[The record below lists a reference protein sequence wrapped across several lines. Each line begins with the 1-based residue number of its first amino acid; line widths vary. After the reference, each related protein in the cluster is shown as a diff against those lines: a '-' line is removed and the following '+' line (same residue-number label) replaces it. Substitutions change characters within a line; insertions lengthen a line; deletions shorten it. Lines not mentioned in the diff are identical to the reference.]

1 MKRTEL
7 KLKDGSMPK
16 IHSYNYST
24 TVENFQILSNNRG
37 RETGYDKKRVN
48 GIIELLLSSLFL
60 WLLSTIKVLYRP
72 QTKSLI
78 VLDGANRITAV
89 KKLIE
94 MGKLPANYQIPFTV
108 VNDPVLN
115 KMSNKD
121 LIDFMSVINEYD
133 PRWKESEHYS
143 AAISSKLETALMFE
157 KYLTIYNSMRENLRY
172 DVDGKPIKPE
182 LKYNVLLAMAT
193 KKPIESGRTK
203 VRYRDFRNDQI
214 AQYMRTN
221 DFENDFNSL
230 IEFID
235 IAKEWHK
242 VLNIRLSK
250 SLAAVL
256 SLVYNPNI
264 SIAFPYMVSKLKA
277 TKKIPKSEREIK
289 TFLTT
294 VAHS

>member
-1 MKRTEL
+1 MENSNITL
-7 KLKDGSMPK
+7 KNGSKPK
-16 IHSYNYST
+16 LHSFNYST

-48 GIIELLLSSLFL
+48 GLMELLLSNLFM
-60 WLLSTIKVLYRP
+60 WLLSTIKVIYRK

-94 MGKLPANYQIPFTV
+94 LGKLPVDYHIPFTIV
-108 VNDPVLN
+108 DDPVLN

-133 PRWKESEHYS
+133 PRWKESEHYN

-157 KYLTIYNSMRENLRY
+157 KYVTLYKAESERLKYIVGDKTIT
-172 DVDGKPIKPE
+172 PT
-182 LKYNVLLAMAT
+182 LKYNILLAMAT
-193 KKPIESGRTK
+193 KKSIESGKTK
-203 VRYRDFRNDQI
+203 VTYKDFRNDNI
-214 AQYMRTN
+214 AQYMRTD
-221 DFENDFNSL
+221 DFDNYFNSL
-230 IEFID
+230 VEFID

-242 VLNIRLSK
+242 ALNIRLSK

-256 SLVYNPNI
+256 SLVYNQNI
-264 SIAFPYMVSKLKA
+264 SIAFPYMIDRLKA
-277 TKKIPKSEREIK
+277 TKKIPSSETSLK
-289 TFLTT
+289 TFLTSI
-294 VAHS
+294 AIG